1 MGMDPDIEKAREWL
15 ELAVES
21 EDSME
26 AKALLGRIL
35 LLLGDEE
42 MALTY
47 LDQVINNDDQG
58 KDNNNAKS
66 GALRTWCSSVDSVR
80 VWNLSI
86 YIFQS
91 NINTRTQVHSVRITC
106 INVMILHKH
115 FLFLSNLHFW
125 RTTKQSSILHS
136 YVFSDLVE
144 YVAFER
150 GVREYHFLVFSP

>member
-1 MGMDPDIEKAREWL
+1 MV

-58 KDNNNAKS
+58 KDNNNANS
-66 GALRTWCSSVDSVR
+66 ASRGVR
-80 VWNLSI
+80 VWI
-86 YIFQS
+86 
-91 NINTRTQVHSVRITC
+91 
-106 INVMILHKH
+106 
-115 FLFLSNLHFW
+115 
-125 RTTKQSSILHS
+125 
-136 YVFSDLVE
+136 VFE
-144 YVAFER
+144 C
-150 GVREYHFLVFSP
+150 GIP

>member
-26 AKALLGRIL
+26 AKTLLGRIL

-47 LDQVINNDDQG
+47 LDQVINNEDQG

-66 GALRTWCSSVDSVR
+66 GALRT
-80 VWNLSI
+80 
-86 YIFQS
+86 
-91 NINTRTQVHSVRITC
+91 
-106 INVMILHKH
+106 
-115 FLFLSNLHFW
+115 
-125 RTTKQSSILHS
+125 
-136 YVFSDLVE
+136 
-144 YVAFER
+144 
-150 GVREYHFLVFSP
+150 